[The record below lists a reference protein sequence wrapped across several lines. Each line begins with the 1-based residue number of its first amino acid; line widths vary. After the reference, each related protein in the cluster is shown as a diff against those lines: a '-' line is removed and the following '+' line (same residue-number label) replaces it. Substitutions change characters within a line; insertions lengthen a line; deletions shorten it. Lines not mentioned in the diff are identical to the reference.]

1 MQCRI
6 FIRGEVDL
14 ASAGNVLADIQRA
27 ISASDANLRVDCTHL
42 TFIDSS
48 GVRALV
54 DAHSLLESKG
64 RTLTIV
70 NLAPGPQRVFEIL
83 GLTDLFNIE
92 RISAS

>member
-1 MQCRI
+1 MPDLHSWRGGSRVCRQCSGRPPTRYQRERREPA
-6 FIRGEVDL
+6 RGL
-14 ASAGNVLADIQRA
+14 H
-27 ISASDANLRVDCTHL
+27 TP
-42 TFIDSS
+42 TFIDST

-54 DAHSLLESKG
+54 DARSLLESNG